1 MYLLASLPVPFS
13 PEDIFQPLQ
22 NRCVEDAA
30 TCRRGDSKDG
40 CGGGSP
46 TLPGLLERGLL
57 RALAAQGVPRC
68 WVRLAWVCCRRAGLG
83 SQSWGKRPCC
93 SRVLTCLRIFFSPYR
108 VQPQDPRGLRLQ
120 ICDAS
125 QDAEASG
132 ESGRRFFLSSSH
144 LTFIF
149 YWHLGD
155 LIIPLV

>member
-68 WVRLAWVCCRRAGLG
+68 WVRLAWVCCRRAGLDFAGWGLSHGGRDPAAPGFSLACASSSAPTG
-83 SQSWGKRPCC
+83 SS
-93 SRVLTCLRIFFSPYR
+93 LRIQEGSGSRYVMPARTRRPQGNLVGVSFF
-108 VQPQDPRGLRLQ
+108 
-120 ICDAS
+120 
-125 QDAEASG
+125 
-132 ESGRRFFLSSSH
+132 H
-144 LTFIF
+144 LLT
-149 YWHLGD
+149 
-155 LIIPLV
+155 

>member
-46 TLPGLLERGLL
+46 TLPGLLARGLL

-68 WVRLAWVCCRRAGLG
+68 WVRLAWVCCRRAGLDFAGWGLSHGGRDPAAPGFSLACASSSAPTG
-83 SQSWGKRPCC
+83 SS
-93 SRVLTCLRIFFSPYR
+93 LRIQEGSGSRYVMPAR
-108 VQPQDPRGLRLQ
+108 TRRPQ
-120 ICDAS
+120 
-125 QDAEASG
+125 

-149 YWHLGD
+149 
-155 LIIPLV
+155 

>member
-68 WVRLAWVCCRRAGLG
+68 WVRLAWVCCRRAGLDFAGWGLSHGGRDPAAPGFSLACASSSAPTG
-83 SQSWGKRPCC
+83 SS
-93 SRVLTCLRIFFSPYR
+93 LRIQEGSGSRYVMPAR
-108 VQPQDPRGLRLQ
+108 TRRPQ
-120 ICDAS
+120 
-125 QDAEASG
+125 

-149 YWHLGD
+149 
-155 LIIPLV
+155 

>member
-1 MYLLASLPVPFS
+1 MYLLASMPVPFS

-68 WVRLAWVCCRRAGLG
+68 WVRLAWVCCRRAGLDFAGWGLSHGGRDPAAPGFSLACASSSAPTG
-83 SQSWGKRPCC
+83 SS
-93 SRVLTCLRIFFSPYR
+93 LRIQEGSGSRYVMPARTRRPQGNLVGVSFF
-108 VQPQDPRGLRLQ
+108 
-120 ICDAS
+120 
-125 QDAEASG
+125 
-132 ESGRRFFLSSSH
+132 H
-144 LTFIF
+144 LLT
-149 YWHLGD
+149 
-155 LIIPLV
+155 